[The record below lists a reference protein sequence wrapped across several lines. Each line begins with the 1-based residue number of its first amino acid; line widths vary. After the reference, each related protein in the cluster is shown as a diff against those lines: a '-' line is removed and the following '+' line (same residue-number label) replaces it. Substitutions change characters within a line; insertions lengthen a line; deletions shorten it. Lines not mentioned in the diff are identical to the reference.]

1 MKNPK
6 LELVSFDLDGTILR
20 GRILDYVH
28 VPKTL
33 HEKIAALD
41 ELLFQGRLGYEETLR
56 IQYALFAGMRTREI
70 APDPRRLPLI
80 EDLDTTVELL
90 KDAGVR
96 VVVLTDNPSFAAE
109 PLRAHGFQDIIAS
122 EIETSDGILTN
133 RMRLLTN
140 KLDGLRAYCEREEV
154 ELTSCAHVGDWIN
167 DVVVF
172 KGVPLSVALNSSEE
186 EVSKAATYRVNSC
199 SLLGVYRVL
208 EPNLPDH
215 RTSKTHH

>member
-1 MKNPK
+1 MKNQK

-28 VPKTL
+28 VPKAL
-33 HEKIAALD
+33 HENIAALD
-41 ELLFQGRLGYEETLR
+41 ELLFRGRLGYEETLR
-56 IQYALFAGMRTREI
+56 VQYALFAGMRTQEI
-70 APDPRRLPLI
+70 APDPERLPLI
-80 EDLDTTVELL
+80 EDLDTTVEML

-122 EIETSDGILTN
+122 EIETSDGVLTN

-140 KLDGLRAYCEREEV
+140 KLDGLRAYCERKEV
-154 ELTSCAHVGDWIN
+154 ELVSCAHVGDWIN

-172 KGVPLSVALNSSEE
+172 KGVALSVAFNSCEE
-186 EVSKAATYRVNSC
+186 EVSKAAKYRVNSR
-199 SLLGVYRVL
+199 SLFDVYRVL

-215 RTSKTHH
+215 RMSQTHH